1 MTHRPRDSLSRYL
14 PLAVILVVYLALG
27 TLYAVFTPVWQAP
40 DEPAHYN
47 YVRQVALTGTLPIL
61 RPGDYDEAYLNE
73 IKTRRFPPE
82 LSVDKLRYEGHQ
94 PPLYYFLA
102 TPVLMATASQ
112 TVAHQVLA
120 LRLFGVLLGAGV
132 VVLTWASALRLFPE
146 RPGRAVV
153 AAGFV
158 GLLPMHIAMMASI
171 NNDSL
176 AELLIAAGVY
186 RLLGH
191 LARPQSTARAWAL
204 TGLLVG
210 LGLLA
215 KLQAYILLP
224 LAGIVWFG
232 QLRQA
237 RNQPG
242 ARQAAWRGGLAL
254 LAPALALPLVWWLRN
269 LAVYGL
275 TDPFGLSRHDAIV
288 TGQAR
293 TFDWI
298 ITHGWAGY
306 LDRLVTFTFRSFW
319 GVFGW
324 LGVFM
329 DARVY
334 ALLALLSLFVLTG
347 LIWQWR
353 QGLGAKGSFQRR
365 GLALLGLQVALVMAA
380 YLWYNLGFVQHQGRY
395 LFPALL
401 PLGIAF
407 ALGLDGLHTSGGSR
421 WGALAGLGATI
432 ILLVHGLLLG
442 DVNGPVLLLA
452 ATATAGLT
460 LHSRWPV
467 IPFRWWGAATL
478 ALLALT
484 ALQALFA
491 AVIPQLG

>member
-1 MTHRPRDSLSRYL
+1 MTQRPRHSLSPYL
-14 PLAVILVVYLALG
+14 PLAVILVVYVTLG
-27 TLYAVFTPVWQAP
+27 ALYAVFTPAWQAP
-40 DEPAHYN
+40 DEPAHFN

-61 RPGDYDEAYLNE
+61 RAGDYDEAYLNE
-73 IKTRRFPPE
+73 IKARRFPPE
-82 LSVDKLRYEGHQ
+82 LSIDNLRYEGHQ
-94 PPLYYFLA
+94 PPLYYLLA
-102 TPVLMATASQ
+102 TPVLLATASQ
-112 TVAHQVLA
+112 TVARQVLG

-132 VVLTWASALRLFPE
+132 VVLTWASALRLSPD

-158 GLLPMHIAMMASI
+158 GLLPMHVAMMASV

-191 LARPQSTARAWAL
+191 LARPQSTARAWAV
-204 TGLLVG
+204 TGLVAG

-224 LAGIVWFG
+224 MAVIVWLG
-232 QLRQA
+232 QLRQT
-237 RNQPG
+237 RDQPG
-242 ARQAAWRGGLAL
+242 ARRAARRRGLAL
-254 LAPALALPLVWWLRN
+254 IAPALALPLLWWLRN
-269 LAVYGL
+269 GVVYGP
-275 TDPFGLSRHDAIV
+275 TDPFGLGRHDAIV
-288 TGQAR
+288 TGQPR

-298 ITHGWAGY
+298 IAHGWAGY
-306 LDRLVTFTFRSFW
+306 LDRLVTFTFHSFW
-319 GVFGW
+319 GIFGW

-329 DARVY
+329 DARIY
-334 ALLALLSLFVLTG
+334 ALLALLSLFVVTG

-353 QGLGAKGSFQRR
+353 QGLGAKGSLQRR
-365 GLALLGLQVALVMAA
+365 GLALLGLQVALVIAA
-380 YLWYNLGFVQHQGRY
+380 YIWYNLGFVQHQGRY

-407 ALGLDGLHTSGGSR
+407 AIGLDGLHTPGGSR
-421 WGALAGLGATI
+421 WGALAGLGATTI
-432 ILLVHGLLLG
+432 ILLQGLRVG
-442 DVNGPVLLLA
+442 DINGPVVLLA
-452 ATATAGLT
+452 AAATIGLG

-467 IPFRWWGAATL
+467 IRFRWWGAATL
-478 ALLALT
+478 ALLALI